1 MYLLFW
7 LICWDG
13 QAPPVLG
20 INLFVVC
27 LPKYTKLWYIW
38 DDVFDIWDDVFGTWD
53 DVFRFFPRKLL
64 LLILRGR
71 PGQVGSKGWAR
82 TVFKMILFLFGT
94 MYLVFG
100 MMYLVFSKK
109 ISFIDPERQAGQ
121 VGSKGWAR
129 TVFEIILFVFG
140 MTYLVLGLM

>member
-1 MYLLFW
+1 MFRMMYLLFW

-53 DVFRFFPRKLL
+53 DVFSKTISFIDPERA
-64 LLILRGR
+64 
-71 PGQVGSKGWAR
+71 GQVGSKGWAQ
-82 TVFKMILFLFGT
+82 TVFQIIIFVFGT
-94 MYLVFG
+94 MYMVLGMMYLVLG

-109 ISFIDPERQAGQ
+109 ISFIDPERQAWVGGQ
-121 VGSKGWAR
+121 
-129 TVFEIILFVFG
+129 
-140 MTYLVLGLM
+140 